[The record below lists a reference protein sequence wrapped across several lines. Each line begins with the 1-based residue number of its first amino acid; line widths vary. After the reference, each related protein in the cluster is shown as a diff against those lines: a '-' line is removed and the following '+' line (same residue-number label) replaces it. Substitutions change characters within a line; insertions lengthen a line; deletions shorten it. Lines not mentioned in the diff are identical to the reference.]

1 MVIRSLPGDV
11 EIDPE
16 MTVYITG
23 AHLMSVKIGDCW
35 YWMVTGFEEDT
46 YSDGEYVSVADFAE
60 NKEDLIISEEKGEE
74 E

>member
-1 MVIRSLPGDV
+1 
-11 EIDPE
+11 
-16 MTVYITG
+16 
-23 AHLMSVKIGDCW
+23 MSVKIGDCW